1 MLLQADSIVVEYGR
15 HRVLRGLT
23 FEVQEGEIVAILG
36 PNGAG
41 KTTTASALSG
51 QARIASG
58 TVSFNQRLTTNRP
71 DHEMVKAGL
80 AHVPEGRHVFARLSV
95 EENLLVGAYTTPKKV
110 IKSEFSRVI
119 GYFPA
124 LEPKLRQKAGQLSG
138 GQQQMLAV
146 GRALMSR
153 PRLLVLDEPSMGLAP
168 IIIEQLGTA
177 LIELN
182 RQEGVSVLLID
193 QRFALV
199 ERIASRAYVLKHGV
213 ADSSHRVA
221 ELSKSMLES
230 LYLSGR
236 TALAGGAEKP
246 VIKNGEPPTVGD
258 HR

>member
-1 MLLQADSIVVEYGR
+1 MLLQADSLVVEYGR
-15 HRVLRGLT
+15 HRVLRGLS
-23 FEVQEGEIVAILG
+23 FDVQEGEMVAILG

-51 QARIASG
+51 QTRIASG
-58 TVSFNQRLTTNRP
+58 TVTFNGKVMTNRP
-71 DHEMVKAGL
+71 DHEMVRAGL

-95 EENLLVGAYTTPKKV
+95 EENLIVGAYTTPSKE
-110 IKSEFSRVI
+110 IKAEFKRVLA
-119 GYFPA
+119 YFPA
-124 LEPKLRQKAGQLSG
+124 LEVKLRQKAGQLSG

-168 IIIEQLGTA
+168 IIIEQLGDA

-193 QRFALV
+193 QRFGLV

-213 ADSSHRVA
+213 AESSHRVA
-221 ELSKSMLES
+221 ELTKPMLES

-236 TALAGGAEKP
+236 SSGPPRAGGS
-246 VIKNGEPPTVGD
+246 
-258 HR
+258 